1 MRNVMMRDP
10 HGRVAPGL
18 QASLLYQTILVS
30 GNLTLIRIINTRVLI
45 ALCANRFV
53 GASAQPLSIP
63 RQALRTCAASSTFRK
78 LLIILVKIH
87 VLQPQR

>member
-1 MRNVMMRDP
+1 MRNVMMRDSG
-10 HGRVAPGL
+10 GRVAFGL
-18 QASLLYQTILVS
+18 PASVLHQTILILWYPHS
-30 GNLTLIRIINTRVLI
+30 HKHQSRVLI
-45 ALCANRFV
+45 ALCADRFV

-63 RQALRTCAASSTFRK
+63 RQALGTCVASSTFLK